1 MRVLLS
7 SFRLLVLW
15 CLSAALISGCGGSS
29 GDSVSVATP
38 STTVLVY
45 IEGTNLEDG
54 LAPPDDSGALNG
66 RTALATKNIKEMLAA
81 ASSDN
86 LRVVITTGAANK
98 KDISGSG
105 ELVDDWTTVKR
116 FVIKNHQ
123 LVPQGSQ
130 GVKDMGDPQTLT
142 DFIKWG
148 QDNFAADR
156 YVLVLWDHGGGALAD
171 FGGYG
176 TGLVPKPDYFAS
188 KMTFSDIRKA
198 ISDAVG
204 DDQARRFE
212 VIGFDACLMG
222 TLEIAEALKD
232 VGRYLAASQDIEPG
246 GGWDYT
252 SFLNFIVSN
261 PSADGA
267 AIGKAIAEGYLAK
280 VKASDA
286 KSNSHEADS
295 LTFST
300 TKLAAIPRVR
310 AALAAFSN
318 KLRNLLESGAD
329 SSRLATWQNIAQSR
343 SWAPDFFA
351 SNIDI
356 ASTTDAVDLTSLIE
370 ARGDFES
377 AEQTELVAA
386 IKSAVVY
393 KLENIK
399 YRNNV
404 GGLNVMFPSIAVWAV
419 DTLLPKY
426 DGFAFVT
433 DEYRALVK
441 SFSAYARSMQDLVF
455 ATVAEDSAAKTISV
469 AFTTA
474 NPKYE
479 QVYVAIHQ
487 TFANYYY
494 GHQPVWNTVGDPV
507 GNGFHYTAD
516 GKWFTLDGKFAS
528 VIAAPTTEMGL
539 QVLKIPM
546 MRVPKGKGIEYGR
559 NGMYWLRYNFA
570 DPSQAPECIGFL
582 ENNEGNQVSSPSSF
596 EGGDVIYLKAWQSSM
611 EKGKEATGAWVVDQD
626 NDDLKFTVPDVP
638 PGAEYFPTFARTA
651 ISGKPYAFFAFD
663 LRWKP
668 VLSEDKSIE

>member
-7 SFRLLVLW
+7 SFRLLVFW
-15 CLSAALISGCGGSS
+15 CLSTALISGCGGSS

-54 LAPPDDSGALNG
+54 LAPDDPGALNG

-98 KDISGSG
+98 KDISGAG

-176 TGLVPKPDYFAS
+176 ADVVVPKPDYFAS
-188 KMTFSDIRKA
+188 RMTFSGIRKA

-204 DDQARRFE
+204 DDQAKRFE

-232 VGRYLAASQDIEPG
+232 VGQYLAASQDIEPG

-280 VKASDA
+280 VKVSDA
-286 KSNSHEADS
+286 KSKLSEADS

-300 TKLAAIPRVR
+300 TRLAAIPRLR
-310 AALAAFSN
+310 AALAALSN
-318 KLRNLLESGAD
+318 KLRNLLEGGAD
-329 SSRLATWQNIAQSR
+329 SSRLATWQKIAQSR
-343 SWAPDFFA
+343 SSAPDFFA
-351 SNIDI
+351 SNINI
-356 ASTTDAVDLTSLIE
+356 ASTTDAVDLIALVAGT
-370 ARGDFES
+370 GDSES
-377 AEQTELVAA
+377 AEQTELTDA
-386 IKSAVVY
+386 IKSAVVH

-399 YRNNV
+399 YRDNV

-426 DGFAFVT
+426 DGFSFVT

-455 ATVAEDSAAKTISV
+455 TPVAADSAAKTISV

-479 QVYVAIHQ
+479 QVYVAIHN
-487 TFANYYY
+487 TADNYYY

-516 GKWFTLDGKFAS
+516 GKWFTLEGKYAS

-546 MRVPKGKGIEYGR
+546 LRVPKGKGIENGED
-559 NGMYWLRYNFA
+559 GMYWLRYNFA
-570 DPSQAPECIGFL
+570 DTTQAPEYIGFL
-582 ENNEGNQVSSPSSF
+582 ADNEGNQVSSPSPF
-596 EGGDVIYLKAWQSSM
+596 NNGDVIYLKAWQPSTD
-611 EKGKEATGAWVVDQD
+611 KGKEATGAWVVDQY
-626 NDDLKFTVPDVP
+626 NDDLKFTVPDAQ
-638 PGAEYFPTFARTA
+638 PGTEYRPTFTRTP

>member
-1 MRVLLS
+1 MRILMRRL
-7 SFRLLVLW
+7 RLLVLLS
-15 CLSAALISGCGGSS
+15 LSAALVAGCGGSS
-29 GDSVSVATP
+29 GSDEPTPPVSTP

-45 IEGTNLEDG
+45 MEGTDLEDG
-54 LAPPDDSGALNG
+54 LAPEDPSAING
-66 RTALATKNIKEMLAA
+66 RTALATKNLREMLAA
-81 ASSDN
+81 TASDK
-86 LRVVITTGAANK
+86 LRVVITTGASSK
-98 KDISGSG
+98 KNVSGAG
-105 ELVDDWTTVKR
+105 ELVDDWTVVKR
-116 FVIKNHQ
+116 FVIENHQ
-123 LVPQGSQ
+123 LVAQGSQ

-148 QDNFAADR
+148 QDNYAADR
-156 YVLVLWDHGGGALAD
+156 YVLVFWDHGGGALAD

-176 TGLVPKPDYFAS
+176 AGVVPKPDYFAS
-188 KMTFSDIRKA
+188 KMTFSAIRKA

-204 DDQARRFE
+204 DDQTRRFE
-212 VIGFDACLMG
+212 LIGFDACLMG

-246 GGWDYT
+246 RGWDYT
-252 SFLNFIVSN
+252 SFLNFISGN

-280 VKASDA
+280 VNKYSQSA
-286 KSNSHEADS
+286 ADS

-300 TKLAAIPRVR
+300 TKLAAIPRLR
-310 AALAAFSN
+310 AALAALSV
-318 KLRNLLESGAD
+318 KLRNRLESGAD
-329 SSRLATWQNIAQSR
+329 SSRLSTWQAIAQSR
-343 SWAPDFFA
+343 SRSPDFFA
-351 SNIDI
+351 SNLDI
-356 ASTTDAVDLTSLIE
+356 ASTTDAVDLRSLIDGLE
-370 ARGDFES
+370 DPAS
-377 AEQTELVAA
+377 AEQTELIDA
-386 IKSAVVY
+386 INSAVVH

-399 YRNNV
+399 YRDNV

-441 SFSAYARSMQDLVF
+441 SFSAYARSVSDLVF
-455 ATVAEDSAAKTISV
+455 GTVAEDAAAKKISV

-479 QVYVAIHQ
+479 QAYVAIHN
-487 TFANYYY
+487 TLSNYYY

-507 GNGFHYTAD
+507 GNGFHYTGD

-528 VIAAPTTEMGL
+528 VLAAPTTEMGV

-546 MRVPKGKGIEYGR
+546 VRVPRGKGLEYGQ

-570 DPSQAPECIGFL
+570 DPSEAPETIGFL
-582 ENNEGNQVSSPSSF
+582 ADNEGNQVSSPTPF
-596 EGGDVIYLKAWQSSM
+596 NDGDVIYLKVWQSSTD
-611 EKGKEATGAWVVDQD
+611 KGKEATGAWLIDKD
-626 NDDLKFTVPDVP
+626 NDDLKFTVPDAP
-638 PGAEYFPTFARTA
+638 PGTEYSPTFARTP

-663 LRWKP
+663 LRWKA
-668 VLSEDKSIE
+668 VVSAEDKVIE

>member
-1 MRVLLS
+1 MLVVLR
-7 SFRLLVLW
+7 SFRLFVLL
-15 CLSAALISGCGGSS
+15 CLTTTFIFGCGGSFD
-29 GDSVSVATP
+29 DSAAVETP

-45 IEGTNLEDG
+45 IEGTDLEDA
-54 LAPPDDSGALNG
+54 LAPGDAQALNG
-66 RTALATKNIKEMLAA
+66 RTALATKNIREMLAA
-81 ASSDN
+81 ASSEN
-86 LRVVITTGAANK
+86 LRVLITTGASSK
-98 KDISGSG
+98 KNISGAG

-116 FVIKNHQ
+116 FVIENHQ

-130 GVKDMGDPQTLT
+130 GVKNMGDSQTLT

-148 QDNFAADR
+148 QDNYPADR
-156 YVLVLWDHGGGALAD
+156 YVLVFWDHGGGALAD
-171 FGGYG
+171 FGGYAANV
-176 TGLVPKPDYFAS
+176 VPKPDYFAS
-188 KMTFSDIRKA
+188 KMTFNAIQKA
-198 ISDAVG
+198 TSDALG

-212 VIGFDACLMG
+212 LIGFDACLMG

-232 VGRYLAASQDIEPG
+232 VGRYLAASQDVEPG

-261 PSADGA
+261 PSADGG
-267 AIGKAIAEGYLAK
+267 AIGKAIAEGFLAK

-286 KSNSHEADS
+286 KNNSNDADS

-300 TKLAAIPRVR
+300 TNLAAIPRVR
-310 AALAAFSN
+310 AALAALSN

-329 SSRLATWQNIAQSR
+329 SSRLSTWQKIAESR
-343 SWAPDFFA
+343 SGSPDFFA
-351 SNIDI
+351 SNMDI
-356 ASTTDAVDLTSLIE
+356 ASTTDAVDLIALVAGMEDS
-370 ARGDFES
+370 ES
-377 AEQTELVAA
+377 AEQAELSDA
-386 IKSAVVY
+386 IKSAVVH

-426 DGFAFVT
+426 DGFSFVT

-441 SFSAYARSMQDLVF
+441 SFSAYARSMQNLAFD
-455 ATVAEDSAAKTISV
+455 TVNNSTSNTISV

-474 NPKYE
+474 KPKYE
-479 QVYVAIHQ
+479 QVYVAIHN
-487 TFANYYY
+487 TLANYYY

-528 VIAAPTTEMGL
+528 VIASPTTEMGL

-546 MRVPKGKGIEYGR
+546 IRAPQGKIENGTS
-559 NGMYWLRYNFA
+559 GMYWLRYNFA
-570 DPSQAPECIGFL
+570 DTSQPPEYIGFL
-582 ENNEGNQVSSPSSF
+582 ANNEGNQVSSPSPL
-596 EGGDVIYLKAWQSSM
+596 EDGDVIYLKVWQAST
-611 EKGKEATGAWVVDQD
+611 EKGKEATGQWLADPD
-626 NDDLKFTVPDVP
+626 NDDLKFTVPKAP
-638 PGAEYFPTFARTA
+638 SGTEYSPTFARTP

-663 LRWKP
+663 LRWKT
-668 VLSEDKSIE
+668 VLSGDTSVE